1 MFIQYWVYVCM
12 DKYMHKSF
20 RYGKQLCLIGT
31 FGDNYNWSFDYMQLC
46 KFLNDHNFGI
56 NKMKSKNKHDKW

>member
-1 MFIQYWVYVCM
+1 MLSLCLYGQIHAQE
-12 DKYMHKSF
+12 SF

-56 NKMKSKNKHDKW
+56 NKMKSKNKHDK